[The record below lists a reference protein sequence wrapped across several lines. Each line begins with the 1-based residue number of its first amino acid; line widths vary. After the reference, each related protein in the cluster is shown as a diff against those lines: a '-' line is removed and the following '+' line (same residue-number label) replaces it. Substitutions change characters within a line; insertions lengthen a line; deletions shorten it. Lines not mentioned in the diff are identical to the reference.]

1 MTHHD
6 RPRSDDVLHEAET
19 SDLLPSELRSPALA
33 LMPSSMK
40 SPESIPCG
48 TSSPQPR
55 VHSLEF
61 TASSSQPR
69 VHRLEFTASSS
80 QPSMQQSLHISSPQ
94 PMGGYITQHAQF
106 GRRSEH
112 AQTGRRSGHSQ
123 AGRPPLPPGPPPPHQ
138 PTTPPQPP
146 SPPRA
151 GSRNLRSQAI
161 RAHISLRP
169 QISSPPSSDLS
180 PPSSALLV
188 PGK

>member
-1 MTHHD
+1 MRDEPMPWRACRCALLAISGPSHIHIHSFWPSWVSLSLPDGFTFTFTTVPGSARPIGRLTDGLQMTHHD

-69 VHRLEFTASSS
+69 VHSLEFTASSS
-80 QPSMQQSLHISSPQ
+80 QPRVHSPACNSLSTSRVRSPWAD
-94 PMGGYITQHAQF
+94 I
-106 GRRSEH
+106 
-112 AQTGRRSGHSQ
+112 
-123 AGRPPLPPGPPPPHQ
+123 
-138 PTTPPQPP
+138 
-146 SPPRA
+146 
-151 GSRNLRSQAI
+151 
-161 RAHISLRP
+161 
-169 QISSPPSSDLS
+169 
-180 PPSSALLV
+180 
-188 PGK
+188 